1 MSKILIYPSSFSGDG
16 QNPYI
21 RSLYTALI
29 NAGISIERKENSN
42 SLSAIINLFR
52 KGNNTVILNWW
63 GESGRDGIAGL
74 LIEAIHLIAFLILYI
89 KGDSIF
95 YFVHN
100 KLPHRGRRYLSLER
114 RYFRMSKYIFCHSEE
129 IYEVAD
135 IRYHHKIHI
144 LRHPVNQ
151 KPLDRKT
158 IKNQNEYDFLI
169 WGSIES
175 YKGLKE
181 FITEYKILD
190 SKMKVAIVG
199 KPVDLSLISWM
210 VPEIEGTNIS
220 LFYENYDDE
229 TIANFHQISKYVLF
243 NHLSFSSYVS
253 GSLYHSL
260 GLGATIL
267 VRYRK
272 GYDYLSKQNL
282 IFQFHQ
288 ISTVLSSEFVF
299 IRNNKDCKEKLSPE
313 QNWQDFLGFFN

>member
-1 MSKILIYPSSFSGDG
+1 MSKVLIYPSSFSGDA
-16 QNPYI
+16 QNPYMS
-21 RSLYTALI
+21 SLYTALI
-29 NAGISIERKENSN
+29 DAGISIERKQNSN

-52 KGNNTVILNWW
+52 KGNNTVVLNWW
-63 GESGRDGIAGL
+63 GESGRVGIAGVF
-74 LIEAIHLIAFLILYI
+74 IEVLHLIAFLILFI

-100 KLPHRGRRYLSLER
+100 KLPHRGKRYLSLER
-114 RYFRMSKYIFCHSEE
+114 KYFRMSKYIFCHSEE
-129 IYEVAD
+129 IYAVAD

-144 LRHPVNQ
+144 LRHPINQ
-151 KPLDRKT
+151 RPLDRKP
-158 IKNQNEYDFLI
+158 INQKEYDFLI

-181 FITEYKILD
+181 FITEYKKLD

-199 KPVDLSLISWM
+199 KPVDISLISWIIH
-210 VPEIEGTNIS
+210 EIEGTNIS
-220 LFYENYDDE
+220 LFYENYSDK

-243 NHLSFSSYVS
+243 NHFSCSSYVS
-253 GSLYHSL
+253 GSLYYSL

-272 GYDYLSKQNL
+272 GYNYLSKQNL

-299 IRNNKDCKEKLSPE
+299 IRNKEDCNEILSPE
-313 QNWQDFLGFFN
+313 QNWKDFLGFFN